1 MKKLFLFLPFFLIL
15 FTACS
20 KEYEETKFYG
30 NVDVRT
36 VSLAFRV
43 SGRLNT
49 LNYDEGQNLKKGDVI
64 ATIENSIFKENLN
77 QINAQIKLQEI
88 QIQKLEKGYRP
99 EEIQKAKAQ
108 LSEVKAN
115 LDKTNKDFKRA
126 QKLLKSK
133 SISTQSYDN
142 TKATALNLKAQYNY
156 AKSSLQLLQNGYEKE
171 DILSAKAT
179 LESLIAQRNILQ
191 INLDDTVLYSPV
203 DGTIIT
209 KVYEVGSIVNASQ
222 TIVEVAKSDEYWVR
236 SYISEKYLGIV
247 KAGMK
252 ASVSTDSNKSYEGVV
267 SFISPLAEFTPKTVQ
282 TEDLRTDLVYRFRI
296 VLKNVDHD
304 LKQGMPVTI
313 SFPEIDL

>member
-1 MKKLFLFLPFFLIL
+1 MKKIYLLLPFCIL
-15 FTACS
+15 FFTACFHEE
-20 KEYEETKFYG
+20 KEVKFYG

-43 SGRLNT
+43 SGRLDT
-49 LNYDEGQNLKKGDVI
+49 LNFDEGQTLKKGDVI

-99 EEIQKAKAQ
+99 EEIQKAKAK
-108 LSEVKAN
+108 LSQVKAN
-115 LDKTNKDFKRA
+115 LDKTNKDFRRA
-126 QKLLKSK
+126 QKLLKTK
-133 SISTQSYDN
+133 SISTQSYDS
-142 TKATALNLKAQYNY
+142 TKASALNLKAQYDY
-156 AKSSLQLLQNGYEKE
+156 AKSSLNLLQNGYEIE

-179 LESLIAQRNILQ
+179 LESLKAQRNILQ

-209 KVYEVGSIVNASQ
+209 KVYEVGSIVNSSQ
-222 TIVEVAKSDEYWVR
+222 TIVELAKSDEYWVR
-236 SYISEKYLGIV
+236 SYISEKYLGII
-247 KAGMK
+247 KDGMK
-252 ASVSTDSNKSYEGVV
+252 ARVFTDNTKSYEGVV

-296 VLKNVDHD
+296 ILKNTDSD

-313 SFPEIDL
+313 SFPNIDL

>member
-1 MKKLFLFLPFFLIL
+1 MKKLFLILPFCLIF
-15 FTACS
+15 FTSCS
-20 KEYEETKFYG
+20 QKEEATKFYG

-43 SGRLNT
+43 SGRLHT
-49 LNYDEGQNLKKGDVI
+49 LNFDEGEDLKKGDVI
-64 ATIENSIFKENLN
+64 ATIESSIFKENLN

-88 QIQKLEKGYRP
+88 QIQKLEKGYRA
-99 EEIQKAKAQ
+99 EEIAKAKAK
-108 LSEVKAN
+108 LSQVKAN

-126 QKLLKSK
+126 QKLLKSN

-142 TKATALNLKAQYNY
+142 TKAMALNLKAQYDY
-156 AKSSLQLLQNGYEKE
+156 AKSSLDMLQNGYEKE

-179 LESLIAQRNILQ
+179 LESLKAQKNILQ

-209 KVYEVGSIVNASQ
+209 KVYEAGSIVNASQ
-222 TIVEVAKSDEYWVR
+222 TIVEIAKSDEYWVR
-236 SYISEKYLGIV
+236 SYISEKYLGII

-252 ASVSTDSNKSYEGVV
+252 ANVSTDSNKSYKGVV

-282 TEDLRTDLVYRFRI
+282 TEDLRTDLVYRIRI
-296 VLKNVDHD
+296 VLKNVDSD

-313 SFPEIDL
+313 RFPEANL

>member
-1 MKKLFLFLPFFLIL
+1 MKKLFLLLPFFLIF

-49 LNYDEGQNLKKGDVI
+49 LNYDEGQDLKKGDVI

-77 QINAQIKLQEI
+77 QINAQVRLQEI

-108 LSEVKAN
+108 LSQVKAN

-133 SISTQSYDN
+133 SISTQSYDS
-142 TKATALNLKAQYNY
+142 TKASALNLKAQYDY
-156 AKSSLQLLQNGYEKE
+156 AKSSVNLLQNGYQKE

-296 VLKNVDHD
+296 VLKNVDND

>member
-1 MKKLFLFLPFFLIL
+1 MKKIYLLLPFCIL
-15 FTACS
+15 FFTACFNEE
-20 KEYEETKFYG
+20 KEVKFYG

-43 SGRLNT
+43 SGRLDT
-49 LNYDEGQNLKKGDVI
+49 LDFDEGQDLKKGDVI

-88 QIQKLEKGYRP
+88 QIQKLEKGYRS
-99 EEIQKAKAQ
+99 EEIEKAKAQ
-108 LSEVKAN
+108 LSQVKAN

-126 QKLLKSK
+126 QKLLKSN

-142 TKATALNLKAQYNY
+142 TKASALNLKAQYDY
-156 AKSSLQLLQNGYEKE
+156 AKSSLNLLQNGYEIE

-179 LESLIAQRNILQ
+179 LESLKAQRNILQ

-252 ASVSTDSNKSYEGVV
+252 ASISTDSNKSYEGVV

-296 VLKNVDHD
+296 VLKNVDND

-313 SFPEIDL
+313 SFPELDL

>member
-1 MKKLFLFLPFFLIL
+1 MKKLFLILPFFLII
-15 FTACS
+15 FTSCS
-20 KEYEETKFYG
+20 QKEKDTKFYG

-43 SGRLNT
+43 SGRLDT
-49 LNYDEGQNLKKGDVI
+49 LNFDEGQNLKKGDVI

-77 QINAQIKLQEI
+77 QLNAQIKLQEI

-99 EEIQKAKAQ
+99 EEIQKAKAK
-108 LSEVKAN
+108 LSQVKAN

-133 SISTQSYDN
+133 SISEQSYDN
-142 TKATALNLKAQYNY
+142 TKAIALDLQAQYDY
-156 AKSSLQLLQNGYEKE
+156 AKSSLELLKNGYEIE

-179 LESLIAQRNILQ
+179 LESLKAQRNILQ

-209 KVYEVGSIVNASQ
+209 KVFEVGSIVNSSQ
-222 TIVEVAKSDEYWVR
+222 TIVELAKSDEYWVR
-236 SYISEKYLGIV
+236 SYISEKYLGII
-247 KAGMK
+247 KDGMK
-252 ASVSTDSNKSYEGVV
+252 AQVFTDNNKSYEGVV

-296 VLKNVDHD
+296 ILKNTDSD

-313 SFPEIDL
+313 SFPEINL

>member
-1 MKKLFLFLPFFLIL
+1 MKKLFLLLPICLIY
-15 FTACS
+15 FTGCFQD
-20 KEYEETKFYG
+20 KEETKFYG

-49 LNYDEGQNLKKGDVI
+49 LNFDEGQNLKKGDVI

-77 QINAQIKLQEI
+77 QMDAQIKIQEI
-88 QIQKLEKGYRP
+88 QIQKLEKGYRI
-99 EEIQKAKAQ
+99 EEIDKAKAK
-108 LSEVKAN
+108 LSEVKIN
-115 LDKTNKDFKRA
+115 LDKTTKDFKRA
-126 QKLLKSK
+126 EQLSK
-133 SISTQSYDN
+133 SNSISIQSYDDA
-142 TKATALNLKAQYNY
+142 KAQSLNLEAQYDY
-156 AKSSLQLLQNGYEKE
+156 AKSSLMQLQNGYQKE

-179 LESLIAQRNILQ
+179 LESLKAQRNILQ
-191 INLDDTVLYSPV
+191 INYDDTVLYSPV

-247 KAGMK
+247 KDGMK
-252 ASVSTDSNKSYEGVV
+252 AIIYTDSNKSYEGIV

-296 VLKNVDHD
+296 IVNNVDD
-304 LKQGMPVTI
+304 NLKQGMPVTI
-313 SFPEIDL
+313 SFPEINL

>member
-1 MKKLFLFLPFFLIL
+1 MKKLFLILPFCLIF
-15 FTACS
+15 FTSCS
-20 KEYEETKFYG
+20 QKEKETKFYG

-49 LNYDEGQNLKKGDVI
+49 LNYDEGEDLKKGDVI

-88 QIQKLEKGYRP
+88 QIQKLEKGYRV
-99 EEIQKAKAQ
+99 EEIEKAKAT
-108 LSEVKAN
+108 LSQVKAN
-115 LDKTNKDFKRA
+115 LDKTNKDFRRA

-142 TKATALNLKAQYNY
+142 TKATALDLKAQYDY
-156 AKSSLQLLQNGYEKE
+156 AQSSLHLLQNGYEIE

-179 LESLIAQRNILQ
+179 LESLKAQKNILQ
-191 INLDDTVLYSPV
+191 INLDDTILYSPV

-209 KVYEVGSIVNASQ
+209 KVYEEGSIVNASQ
-222 TIVEVAKSDEYWVR
+222 TIVEIAKSDEYWVR

-252 ASVSTDSNKSYEGVV
+252 ASVSTDNNKSYEGVV

-296 VLKNVDHD
+296 VLKNVDND

-313 SFPEIDL
+313 RFPELDL

>member
-1 MKKLFLFLPFFLIL
+1 MKKLFLILPFCLIF
-15 FTACS
+15 FTSCS
-20 KEYEETKFYG
+20 QKEKETKFYG

-49 LNYDEGQNLKKGDVI
+49 LNYDEGEDLKKGDVI
-64 ATIENSIFKENLN
+64 ATIENSIYKENLN

-88 QIQKLEKGYRP
+88 QIQKLEKGYRV
-99 EEIQKAKAQ
+99 EEIEKAKAT
-108 LSEVKAN
+108 LSQVKAN
-115 LDKTNKDFKRA
+115 LDKTNKDFRRA
-126 QKLLKSK
+126 KKLLNSK

-142 TKATALNLKAQYNY
+142 TKATALDLKAQYDY
-156 AKSSLQLLQNGYEKE
+156 AQSSLHLLQNGYEIE

-179 LESLIAQRNILQ
+179 LESLKAQKNILQ
-191 INLDDTVLYSPV
+191 INLDDTILYSPV

-209 KVYEVGSIVNASQ
+209 KVYEEGSIVNASQ
-222 TIVEVAKSDEYWVR
+222 TIVEIAKSDEYWVR

-296 VLKNVDHD
+296 VLKNVDND

-313 SFPEIDL
+313 SFPENNL